1 MSRFRV
7 PLPHLQGKAPLA
19 AAAAVLIALGAGGG
33 AAAVSMTRPSVT
45 MAPTVQTPIAKLSST
60 TGIVTAK
67 GRVAEVFGDRF
78 VVQDGTG
85 RAMVASNRDAM
96 PAVGSNVM
104 VQGRY
109 DDGIMHAQY
118 LVNPQGT
125 VTPVGPPPP
134 PPGGPRGPDGGP
146 GGPRGDGPPPPPPPP
161 GGPGG
166 PGVPG
171 GPGAPPPP
179 PPGGCAPGAVPP
191 PPPPAPVNGVAPQG
205 APVPPPPPPAGAPAP
220 APTGALRPAR

>member
-1 MSRFRV
+1 MSRWNVSNLR
-7 PLPHLQGKAPLA
+7 LQGKAPLA
-19 AAAAVLIALGAGGG
+19 AAATVLIALGAGGG
-33 AAAVSMTRPSVT
+33 AAAVSMTRPTVT
-45 MAPTVQTPIAKLSST
+45 MAPTTPTPIAKLAST
-60 TGIVTAK
+60 GGIVTAK

-78 VVQDGTG
+78 VVQDATG

-109 DDGIMHAQY
+109 DDGVMHAQY

-134 PPGGPRGPDGGP
+134 PPGGCA
-146 GGPRGDGPPPPPPPP
+146 P

-166 PGVPG
+166 PGMM
-171 GPGAPPPP
+171 
-179 PPGGCAPGAVPP
+179 PP
-191 PPPPAPVNGVAPQG
+191 PPPPANGAAPQG
-205 APVPPPPPPAGAPAP
+205 APVAPPPPPAGAPAP
-220 APTGALRPAR
+220 APMGAVRPVR